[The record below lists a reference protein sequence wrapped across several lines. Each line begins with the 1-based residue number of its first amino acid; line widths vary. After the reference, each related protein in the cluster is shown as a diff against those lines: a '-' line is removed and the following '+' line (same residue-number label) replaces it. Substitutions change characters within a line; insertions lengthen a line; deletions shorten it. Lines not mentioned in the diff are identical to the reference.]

1 MPQPGL
7 DFTGFS
13 FTIAKM
19 FIRLLLSLTPC
30 SSDR

>member
-1 MPQPGL
+1 M

-19 FIRLLLSLTPC
+19 FIRLLLSLSPLFIH
-30 SSDR
+30 R